1 MCSSDL
7 RRAVIIATGG
17 FTGNVNFRR
26 MFDPRLTE
34 EYCGLAGM
42 PYSDQ
47 DGSGEMAAMDVGASL
62 WGLTNHAAEHGST
75 LTKPAHLGTQWGY
88 VNLTWRPTS
97 PIFSKVRA
105 TGLRLTDWQNVIT
118 VNMLGKRFYD
128 ETGRQ
133 FTSNSYKG
141 VEIGRAHV

>member
-1 MCSSDL
+1 MLGATVTDLLRADGRVVGVRAEYNPRFLPGQSTPLQSFRSDGNIDSSKPAL
-7 RRAVIIATGG
+7 LVRAKKAVIVATGG

-75 LTKPAHLGTQWGY
+75 LTKPISARSG
-88 VNLTWRPTS
+88 
-97 PIFSKVRA
+97 A
-105 TGLRLTDWQNVIT
+105 
-118 VNMLGKRFYD
+118 M
-128 ETGRQ
+128 
-133 FTSNSYKG
+133 
-141 VEIGRAHV
+141 